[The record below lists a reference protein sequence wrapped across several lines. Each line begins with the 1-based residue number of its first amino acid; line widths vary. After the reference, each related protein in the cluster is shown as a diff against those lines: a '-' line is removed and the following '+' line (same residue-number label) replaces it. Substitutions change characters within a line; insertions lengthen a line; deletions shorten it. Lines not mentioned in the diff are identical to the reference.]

1 MILALDVVYT
11 GDAQG
16 YAVALAFTEWEA
28 AMPAATYTAT
38 VSPIAAYEPGAF
50 YKRELPCL
58 LAVLAQIDIGQVSC
72 VVVDG
77 YVTLGTEQRPGLGQ
91 HLYQTLG
98 GRMPVVG
105 VAKTRFAGVAPQVVP
120 VLRGQSQNPL
130 YITSVGLPVG
140 EAARLVASMHGEY
153 RFPTLLKL
161 LDDLTKSKPAA

>member
-1 MILALDVVYT
+1 MILALDVAYT
-11 GDAQG
+11 DDTQG
-16 YAVALAFTEWEA
+16 YAVAVAFAEWA
-28 AMPAATYTAT
+28 AAVPAATYAAT

-58 LAVLAQIDIGQVSC
+58 LAVLAQVDLASVSC

-77 YVTLGTEQRPGLGQ
+77 YVTLGAEQRPGLGQ
-91 HLYQTLG
+91 RLYEALE
-98 GRMPVVG
+98 GRISVVG
-105 VAKTRFAGVAPQVVP
+105 VAKTRFLGVAPQVVP

-130 YITSVGLPVG
+130 YVTSVGLPVA

-161 LDDLTKSKPAA
+161 LDDLTKRTI

>member
-1 MILALDVVYT
+1 MILALDVAYPDDT
-11 GDAQG
+11 QG
-16 YAVALAFTEWEA
+16 YPVAVAFTEWGA
-28 AMPAATYTAT
+28 AVPAATYAAT

-58 LAVLAQIDIGQVSC
+58 LAVLTQVDLSEVSC

-91 HLYQTLG
+91 HLYEALG
-98 GRMPVVG
+98 SRVPVVG
-105 VAKTRFAGVAPQVVP
+105 VAKTRFLGVAPQVVP

-130 YITSVGLPVG
+130 YVTSVGLPVA
-140 EAARLVASMHGEY
+140 EAARLVAGMHGEY

-161 LDDLTKSKPAA
+161 LDDSTKSKPAA

>member
-1 MILALDVVYT
+1 MILALDVAYT

-16 YAVALAFTEWEA
+16 YAVALAFTEWEVA
-28 AMPAATYTAT
+28 VPAATYTAT
-38 VSPIAAYEPGAF
+38 VSPIAAYEPGSF

-58 LAVLAQIDIGQVSC
+58 LAVLAQIDLGQVSC

-77 YVTLGTEQRPGLGQ
+77 YVMLGAEQRPGLGQ
-91 HLYQTLG
+91 HLYEALG

-120 VLRGQSQNPL
+120 VRRGQSQNPL
-130 YITSVGLPVG
+130 YVTSVGLPVD
-140 EAARLVASMHGEY
+140 EAARLVASMHGAH

-161 LDDLTKSKPAA
+161 LDALTKRGT